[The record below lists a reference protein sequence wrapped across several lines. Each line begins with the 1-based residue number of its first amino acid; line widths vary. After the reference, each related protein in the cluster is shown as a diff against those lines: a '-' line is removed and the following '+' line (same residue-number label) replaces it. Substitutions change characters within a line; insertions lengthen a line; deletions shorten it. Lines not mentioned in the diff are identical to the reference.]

1 MGNFT
6 HRQVAK
12 ALITNELSHTAAEGG
27 AKSGAE
33 SGAEDGAES
42 GAEGGA
48 EGGAE
53 EAQHQSAGS
62 ACRDLRKPRQKPPL
76 PMMRAPVVAMMR
88 G

>member
-12 ALITNELSHTAAEGG
+12 ALITNGLSPTAAEGG
-27 AKSGAE
+27 AE
-33 SGAEDGAES
+33 SGAES